1 VTQEVVWPCPPVD
14 GARRSAVA
22 SNGVVPNPLRSCAP
36 AGTIGFMSVTRWFP
50 HDPDIG
56 SPVVHEYGDPA
67 MADKVV
73 HCVGRQRGS
82 IALPLAV
89 RHLSAEQRLANIL
102 NTRQLLGWPVYQ
114 SQLLQVACVS
124 DLSAAELE
132 TAFARGL
139 NTRGRLEPW
148 AVVLDRPLAWQAG
161 FRPVMY
167 VEAERIQE
175 VRAAMAEVLGP
186 NGPALVVRTEMGTD
200 DWTAEREWRFCFDPP
215 PPVAWTV
222 GDPPPPP
229 QPPAG
234 LALNDAVRAVIV
246 GTSGW
251 VPRWPLPS
259 PSGIPPE
266 RWLWDETSRR
276 LVHDGRLPA
285 W

>member
-1 VTQEVVWPCPPVD
+1 
-14 GARRSAVA
+14 
-22 SNGVVPNPLRSCAP
+22 
-36 AGTIGFMSVTRWFP
+36 MSVTKWFSN
-50 HDPDIG
+50 DAEIG

-73 HCVGRQRGS
+73 HFVGRRRGS
-82 IALPLAV
+82 TVLPFAV
-89 RHLSAEQRLANIL
+89 RHMSAEQRLANIL

-114 SQLLQVACVS
+114 SQSVPVACVS

-148 AVVLDRPLAWQAG
+148 AVVLERRLAWQAG

-167 VEAERIQE
+167 VDAERVRE
-175 VRAAMAEVLGP
+175 VRAAMAQVLGP
-186 NGPALVVRTEMGTD
+186 DGPALVVRTEMGTD

-215 PPVAWTV
+215 PPLIWTV

-229 QPPAG
+229 QPPAV
-234 LALNDAVRAVIV
+234 LELNYAVRAVIV

-251 VPRWPLPS
+251 VPRWPLPT

-266 RWLWDETSRR
+266 RWFWDETSRS
-276 LVHDGRLPA
+276 LVHDGRLPLS
-285 W
+285 

>member
-1 VTQEVVWPCPPVD
+1 
-14 GARRSAVA
+14 
-22 SNGVVPNPLRSCAP
+22 
-36 AGTIGFMSVTRWFP
+36 MSVTKWFP
-50 HDPDIG
+50 HDPEIG

-73 HCVGRQRGS
+73 HFVGRQRGS
-82 IALPLAV
+82 IALPLQV

-114 SQLLQVACVS
+114 SKLLPVACVS

-148 AVVLDRPLAWQAG
+148 AVVLDRRLAWQVG

-167 VEAERIQE
+167 VDAGRVDQ

-186 NGPALVVRTEMGTD
+186 DGPALVVRTEMGTD

-215 PPVAWTV
+215 PPMVWTV

-229 QPPAG
+229 QPPAV

-246 GTSGW
+246 GISGW
-251 VPRWPLPS
+251 VPRWPLPT

-266 RWLWDETSRR
+266 RWLWDEASRR
-276 LVHDGRLPA
+276 LVHDGRLPL